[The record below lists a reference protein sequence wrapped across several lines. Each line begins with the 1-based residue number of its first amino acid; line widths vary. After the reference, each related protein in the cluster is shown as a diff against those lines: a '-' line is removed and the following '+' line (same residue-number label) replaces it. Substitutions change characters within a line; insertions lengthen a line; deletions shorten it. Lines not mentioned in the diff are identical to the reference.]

1 MERSILNR
9 QERNAQE
16 GLSSLNGLPDDREK
30 EWVLGLP
37 RYPRSSKNN
46 VGTFGFGIVIQ
57 AETRYNR
64 SNQNQGV
71 IECQATNTP
80 FPAITQI

>member
-1 MERSILNR
+1 MEWSILDR

-16 GLSSLNGLPDDREK
+16 GMPSLNGIPDDREK
-30 EWVLGLP
+30 KWVLGLP
-37 RYPRSSKNN
+37 GYPRSSKNN
-46 VGTFGFGIVIQ
+46 VGSFGFGIVSQ